1 MTGKKENKK
10 YSSYSFDCR
19 DEPAMHNMQ
28 NISKIKI
35 CRHIIS
41 DFVINTTFLIIIWHT
56 INQPKKNR
64 LNRRGNDSNLLIVFY
79 VQIMPDDF
87 VMQLHRF

>member
-28 NISKIKI
+28 NISKIKYAGI
-35 CRHIIS
+35 LFRILLL
-41 DFVINTTFLIIIWHT
+41 T
-56 INQPKKNR
+56 QP
-64 LNRRGNDSNLLIVFY
+64 F
-79 VQIMPDDF
+79 
-87 VMQLHRF
+87 

>member
-28 NISKIKI
+28 NISKIK
-35 CRHIIS
+35 
-41 DFVINTTFLIIIWHT
+41 N
-56 INQPKKNR
+56 
-64 LNRRGNDSNLLIVFY
+64 
-79 VQIMPDDF
+79 
-87 VMQLHRF
+87 MQAYYFGFCY

>member
-56 INQPKKNR
+56 INQPRKEPPKQAV
-64 LNRRGNDSNLLIVFY
+64 GQYKGCFVFIIV
-79 VQIMPDDF
+79 I
-87 VMQLHRF
+87 

>member
-41 DFVINTTFLIIIWHT
+41 DFVINTTL
-56 INQPKKNR
+56 
-64 LNRRGNDSNLLIVFY
+64 
-79 VQIMPDDF
+79 
-87 VMQLHRF
+87 VMTPTY

>member
-41 DFVINTTFLIIIWHT
+41 DFVINPTFLIIIWHT

-64 LNRRGNDSNLLIVFY
+64 LNRRLVNTKDASSLL
-79 VQIMPDDF
+79 
-87 VMQLHRF
+87 

>member
-87 VMQLHRF
+87 VMQLHR

>member
-19 DEPAMHNMQ
+19 DEPAMH

-64 LNRRGNDSNLLIVFY
+64 LNRRLVNTKDAS
-79 VQIMPDDF
+79 
-87 VMQLHRF
+87 VMTSTY

>member
-41 DFVINTTFLIIIWHT
+41 DFVINTTFFNNHLAYNKPAQKEPPKQAVGQYKGCFVFIIVI
-56 INQPKKNR
+56 
-64 LNRRGNDSNLLIVFY
+64 
-79 VQIMPDDF
+79 
-87 VMQLHRF
+87 